1 MLKKLFF
8 FAILPAIF
16 ATQIFAQET
25 FTNESAMV
33 KVTLPAGWN
42 YENTDGGI
50 VAHPDGGGFAVFLQV
65 FPGDDLSV
73 ALDEVD
79 KSLAESYPNIKWE
92 DAVSRDINGMSAITV
107 DGTADNLLLVI
118 GVIDTPAPN
127 KTLMVGAWGT
137 PDVIQKYEQD
147 ITLILTSIA
156 PAH

>member
-1 MLKKLFF
+1 MMKKLLF

-79 KSLAESYPNIKWE
+79 KSLAESYSNIKWE
-92 DAVSRDINGMSAITV
+92 NAVTRDINGMSAITV
-107 DGTADNLLLVI
+107 DGTADNLLLVV
-118 GVIDTPAPN
+118 GVIDTPAPD

-137 PDVIQKYEQD
+137 PDVIQKYEKD

-156 PAH
+156 PAN

>member
-65 FPGDDLSV
+65 FPGDDL
-73 ALDEVD
+73 ATAIDEVD
-79 KSLAESYPNIKWE
+79 RSLAESYPNIKWE
-92 DAVSRDINGMSAITV
+92 AAVSRDVNGMSAITV
-107 DGTADNLLLVI
+107 DGSTADLLFVI
-118 GVIDTPAPN
+118 GVIDTPAPD